1 MKFFNLFTTR
11 KSKSKMIQL
20 TRKRNNQNNR
30 KIRLIETGGQ
40 LPKLNGVYTIQIESC
55 RTTPEHENQH
65 GKCNI
70 KWIKGPKK
78 IYWDYISK
86 NRKPP
91 SNYWYLGDGDYKVQ
105 FLN

>member
-1 MKFFNLFTTR
+1 MFTTR

-20 TRKRNNQNNR
+20 TRKRNNQNNQNNR

-70 KWIKGPKK
+70 KWIKGAQKD
-78 IYWDYISK
+78 I
-86 NRKPP
+86 
-91 SNYWYLGDGDYKVQ
+91 LG
-105 FLN
+105 LH

>member
-20 TRKRNNQNNR
+20 TRKKNNR
-30 KIRLIETGGQ
+30 NIRLIETGGQ

-91 SNYWYLGDGDYKVQ
+91 YNYWYLGDGDYKVQ